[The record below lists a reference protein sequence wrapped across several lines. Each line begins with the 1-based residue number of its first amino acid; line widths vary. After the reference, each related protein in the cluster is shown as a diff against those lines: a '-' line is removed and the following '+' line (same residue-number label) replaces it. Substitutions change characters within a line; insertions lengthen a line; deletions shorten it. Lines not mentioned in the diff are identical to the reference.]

1 VLTETGE
8 AMPGLFAAGEVMGGV
23 HGVNRLGGSSLLD
36 CVVFGRKAGAKA
48 AAIAGRLAPS
58 LDLKNFM
65 EEQGGGEE
73 QAAGE
78 SGAEGEKSMVVI
90 NGKTYDIS
98 AFVDNH
104 PGGPISVEPNE
115 DLTAR
120 YVHAHGEDFS
130 LLDRSTIKQIAEG
143 GEVVEREV
151 KFYENYGEEGGSWRE
166 FMGRRSWFV
175 LHSFAAKYPDS
186 PTEADKRAARGLIT
200 AFGQLYVGRE
210 GWGEGW
216 GEAATR
222 AKQQRERKLQQ
233 Q

>member
-1 VLTETGE
+1 
-8 AMPGLFAAGEVMGGV
+8 
-23 HGVNRLGGSSLLD
+23 
-36 CVVFGRKAGAKA
+36 
-48 AAIAGRLAPS
+48 
-58 LDLKNFM
+58 
-65 EEQGGGEE
+65 
-73 QAAGE
+73 
-78 SGAEGEKSMVVI
+78 MVVI